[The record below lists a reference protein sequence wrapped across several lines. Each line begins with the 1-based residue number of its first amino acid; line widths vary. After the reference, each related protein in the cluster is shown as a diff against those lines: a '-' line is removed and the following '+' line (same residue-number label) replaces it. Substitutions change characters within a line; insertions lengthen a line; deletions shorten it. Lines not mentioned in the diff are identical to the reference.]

1 MIETLYQT
9 LERIGYTHP
18 LHPPMVHLPVGL
30 ILGAFLFLL
39 VAQIFRRPGIAQTA
53 RHCMVL
59 ALISLIPAILLGLM
73 DWQHRFGGVLQFPII
88 MKLILAGALL
98 VLVCV
103 SIVLGRQAQVR
114 SLKHVVVFALCAL
127 TVSGIGYFGGEIVY
141 GIKSVQTNAEVGLVG
156 EGAAV
161 FQQKCAACHFT
172 DQTENKIGPGLKE
185 LFKKKKLASSGLPV
199 SDSNIRAQL
208 KTPFRNMPPF
218 ADLPQEKVDALIE
231 YLKTL

>member
-9 LERIGYTHP
+9 LEGIGYTHP

-39 VAQIFRRPGIAQTA
+39 IAQIFLRPGLAKTA

-103 SIVLGRQAQVR
+103 SIVLGRQDEVR
-114 SLKHVVVFALCAL
+114 SLKHLVVYALCTL

-141 GIKSVQTNAEVGLVG
+141 GKNSVQTSAEAGLVG

-161 FQQKCAACHFT
+161 FQQKCAACHFSDKT
-172 DQTENKIGPGLKE
+172 DNKLGPGLKG
-185 LFKKKKLASSGLPV
+185 LFKKQKMASSGLSV
-199 SDSNIRAQL
+199 SESNIRAQL
-208 KTPFRNMPPF
+208 KTPFRAMPPF
-218 ADLPQEKVDALIE
+218 ADLPQDKMDALIE